1 MRRGR
6 ASGSCSHTYLPV
18 FEALSVDQEGAFSQQ
33 PSGQQPADAHPAQ
46 TPVLGQPAQAGVVPG
61 HHQRFD
67 THDVAVTADGRAHA
81 QGEGLRSRAN
91 HTHTH
96 TAWNR

>member
-6 ASGSCSHTYLPV
+6 ASGTCCSHTYLPV

-67 THDVAVTADGRAHA
+67 THDVAVTADKRARA

-91 HTHTH
+91 QT
-96 TAWNR
+96 